1 MRGAAF
7 VSQAVKR
14 IAQKSSH
21 RTMSGGHD
29 VKAPGVRKLTLNF
42 CLLRQAVLILRECLQ
57 KVALE
62 IGVGLCIGIGFGIF
76 VRNYLQQEVQ
86 SWQDA
91 SMPSSTN
98 K

>member
-1 MRGAAF
+1 
-7 VSQAVKR
+7 
-14 IAQKSSH
+14 
-21 RTMSGGHD
+21 MSGGHD

-42 CLLRQAVLILRECLQ
+42 CLLRQAVLIVRECLQ

-62 IGVGLCIGIGFGIF
+62 IGVGLGIGIGFGIF

-91 SMPSSTN
+91 YMPSSTN